1 MQQTTVAA
9 TAGLGGMFVGAEKG
23 AMLGVVLGPVGAVI
37 GGFVGGTLGVYGR
50 FQNRRDS
57 CKDNAEST

>member
-23 AMLGVVLGPVGAVI
+23 EMLRAALGPVGAGV
-37 GGFVGGTLGVYGR
+37 GGFDG
-50 FQNRRDS
+50 
-57 CKDNAEST
+57 

>member
-23 AMLGVVLGPVGAVI
+23 AMLGVVLGS
-37 GGFVGGTLGVYGR
+37 VGGSHWRFCRRNAGVYGR

>member
-23 AMLGVVLGPVGAVI
+23 KGNTIPSKKGARI
-37 GGFVGGTLGVYGR
+37 PH
-50 FQNRRDS
+50 S
-57 CKDNAEST
+57 CV

>member
-37 GGFVGGTLGVYGR
+37 GGLLRQKHEDDGKSASHK
-50 FQNRRDS
+50 DS
-57 CKDNAEST
+57 HTHP